1 MEIYRLKPLSIC
13 ATYGYIV
20 WGKNK
25 NAVLIDAPDNAEYIL
40 SELESRGLTLKK
52 ILLTHGHFDHVG
64 AVADLAEKTGC
75 EVYIHEND
83 LDKLSGIGDN
93 LSDSFGGNKVKA
105 YDKAISVKDG
115 DKITLDE
122 MEFTVM
128 HTPGHTKGSVCYI
141 ADDIMFSGDTL
152 FARSIGR
159 TDMPDGNTP
168 EMLKSLTKIISIE
181 KNIKIYTGHTESTTL
196 DIEKQY
202 NPYLKGCMR

>member
-40 SELESRGLTLKK
+40 SELENRGLMLKK

-159 TDMPDGNTP
+159 TDMPDGNTL

-181 KNIKIYTGHTESTTL
+181 KNLKIYTGHTESTTL